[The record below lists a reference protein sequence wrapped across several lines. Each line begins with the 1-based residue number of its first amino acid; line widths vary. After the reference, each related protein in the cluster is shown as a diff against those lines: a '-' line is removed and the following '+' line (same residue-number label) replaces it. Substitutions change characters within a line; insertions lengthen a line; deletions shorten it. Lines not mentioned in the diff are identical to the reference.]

1 MRKISVIFFLF
12 KIAYINSAYSN
23 DIDKVLC
30 KRVIDN
36 GKIISSNDN
45 IKNRRIN
52 TYYNLDTRIIYDGYI
67 YFVRY
72 KHNTNNC
79 FFRVQILSNVNEIPS
94 LEKIIINI
102 GDGKAATDGRALESM
117 VDELTAISGQKP
129 LIRRAKK
136 SIAGFKIREGMPIG
150 TSVTLRGDRMWEF
163 YDRFVQVVVPRI
175 RDFRGFNKKSFDGN
189 GNYTLGLNEQLV
201 FPEVEYDKVRDIRGM
216 NITICTSANDNE
228 KGYVLLQSLGFPF
241 REN

>member
-1 MRKISVIFFLF
+1 MIPRLKE
-12 KIAYINSAYSN
+12 KYNSELSGEIQKELN
-23 DIDKVLC
+23 
-30 KRVIDN
+30 
-36 GKIISSNDN
+36 
-45 IKNRRIN
+45 
-52 TYYNLDTRIIYDGYI
+52 
-67 YFVRY
+67 
-72 KHNTNNC
+72 
-79 FFRVQILSNVNEIPS
+79 LSNINQIPT

-129 LIRRAKK
+129 IVKRAKK

-150 TSVTLRGDRMWEF
+150 TSVTIRGDRMWEF

-175 RDFRGFNKKSFDGN
+175 RDFRGFSTKSFDGK
-189 GNYTLGLNEQLV
+189 GNYSLGLNEQLV

-216 NITICTSANDNE
+216 NITICTTANDNNE
-228 KGYVLLQSLGFPF
+228 GYVLLNSLGFPF

>member
-1 MRKISVIFFLF
+1 MIPRLKE
-12 KIAYINSAYSN
+12 K
-23 DIDKVLC
+23 
-30 KRVIDN
+30 
-36 GKIISSNDN
+36 
-45 IKNRRIN
+45 
-52 TYYNLDTRIIYDGYI
+52 YNLELSGEIQ
-67 YFVRY
+67 
-72 KHNTNNC
+72 KELN
-79 FFRVQILSNVNEIPS
+79 LSNINQIPT

-129 LIRRAKK
+129 VVKRAKK

-150 TSVTLRGDRMWEF
+150 TSVTIRGDRMWEF

-175 RDFRGFNKKSFDGN
+175 RDFRGFSTKSFDGK
-189 GNYTLGLNEQLV
+189 GNYSLGLNEQLV

-216 NITICTSANDNE
+216 NITICTTANDNNQ
-228 KGYVLLQSLGFPF
+228 GHVLLNSLGFPF

>member
-1 MRKISVIFFLF
+1 MIPRLKE
-12 KIAYINSAYSN
+12 K
-23 DIDKVLC
+23 
-30 KRVIDN
+30 
-36 GKIISSNDN
+36 
-45 IKNRRIN
+45 
-52 TYYNLDTRIIYDGYI
+52 YNLQLSGEIQ
-67 YFVRY
+67 
-72 KHNTNNC
+72 KELN
-79 FFRVQILSNVNEIPS
+79 LSNINQIPT

-129 LIRRAKK
+129 VVKRAKK

-150 TSVTLRGDRMWEF
+150 TSVTIRGDRMWEF

-175 RDFRGFNKKSFDGN
+175 RDFRGFSTKSFDGK
-189 GNYTLGLNEQLV
+189 GNYSLGLNEQLV

-216 NITICTSANDNE
+216 NITICTTANDNNE
-228 KGYVLLQSLGFPF
+228 GYVLLNSLGFPF

>member
-1 MRKISVIFFLF
+1 MIPRLKE
-12 KIAYINSAYSN
+12 K
-23 DIDKVLC
+23 
-30 KRVIDN
+30 
-36 GKIISSNDN
+36 
-45 IKNRRIN
+45 
-52 TYYNLDTRIIYDGYI
+52 YNLELSGEIQ
-67 YFVRY
+67 
-72 KHNTNNC
+72 KELN
-79 FFRVQILSNVNEIPS
+79 LSNINQIPT

-129 LIRRAKK
+129 VVKRAKK

-150 TSVTLRGDRMWEF
+150 TSVTIRGDRMWEF

-175 RDFRGFNKKSFDGN
+175 RDFRGFSIKSFDGK
-189 GNYTLGLNEQLV
+189 GNYSLGLNEQLV

-216 NITICTSANDNE
+216 NITICTTANDNNE
-228 KGYVLLQSLGFPF
+228 GYVLLNSLGFPF